1 LRHVISALVKN
12 EVGVLAHIA
21 GLFSARAYNIDSL
34 NVGETDDPD
43 LSRMTIVVRGDD
55 AIIEQVI
62 KQLRKLVTVVKVIDF
77 SGRKY
82 VERDL
87 MLIKVCTPPGER
99 REVSELVN
107 IFRGKVVDISLKD
120 MVIELSGP
128 EAKINAFISL
138 CEPYGIR
145 EVVRSG
151 RIAMSRSSKEE

>member
-1 LRHVISALVKN
+1 MRHVISALVKN

>member
-1 LRHVISALVKN
+1 MRHVISALVKN

-34 NVGETDDPD
+34 NVGETEDPD
-43 LSRMTIVVRGDD
+43 VSRMTIVVRGDD

-62 KQLRKLVTVVKVIDF
+62 KQLRKLINVVKVIDF
-77 SGRKY
+77 SGRQY

-87 MLIKVCTPPGER
+87 MLIKVSTPAGKRGE
-99 REVSELVN
+99 VNDLVE
-107 IFRGKVVDISLKD
+107 IFRGRVVDISLRD

-128 EAKINAFISL
+128 EAKINAFIAL
-138 CEPYGIR
+138 CQPFGIK

-151 RIAMSRSSKEE
+151 RIVMARGAKDD

>member
-1 LRHVISALVKN
+1 MRHVISALVKN

-43 LSRMTIVVRGDD
+43 LSRMTIVVRGND

-87 MLIKVCTPPGER
+87 MLIKVNTPPGER

-107 IFRGKVVDISLKD
+107 IFRGKVVDISHKD

-151 RIAMSRSSKEE
+151 RIAMARSSKAE